1 MGGYLIGLGL
11 IIGLFYVLGS
21 FAIEVLREL
30 SNSLFSSSLSELPIL
45 PFAIL
50 GALLIFGVI
59 LRYFFR
65 VVKFPS
71 ISLPEFWNAITVLE
85 RQEFIS
91 YLKNHYKVTYRDTAY
106 LQKIS
111 RHKEYLEDIDN
122 RVSTKTRN
130 RKGKTRS

>member
-1 MGGYLIGLGL
+1 MFWTIVFALIFVFFLLPIIISVGGYLIGLGL

-30 SNSLFSSSLSELPIL
+30 SNSLSQFSLSELPIL
-45 PFAIL
+45 PFAIV

-71 ISLPEFWNAITVLE
+71 IFSLNFGMLLLFL
-85 RQEFIS
+85 RD
-91 YLKNHYKVTYRDTAY
+91 KN
-106 LQKIS
+106 LSLI
-111 RHKEYLEDIDN
+111 
-122 RVSTKTRN
+122 
-130 RKGKTRS
+130 